1 MPPKKVRDEIELEIK
16 RIEKLLNHYKPLLKK
31 VKTQKPDFIEL
42 GSLAALLHSFYNG
55 LENIFTR
62 IARKIDQKMPKG
74 EMWHLQLL
82 EQMARQTDKRKY
94 TIISD
99 ETYKDLRKYL
109 GFRHFSRHAYAF
121 DLEWQLMKDLV
132 ERLEDVKE
140 RTLYEIKLFISR
152 IK

>member
-31 VKTQKPDFIEL
+31 VKTEKPDFIEL

-55 LENIFTR
+55 LENIFIR

-82 EQMARQTDKRKY
+82 EQMAKQTDKRKY
-94 TIISD
+94 AIISD
-99 ETYKDLRKYL
+99 ET
-109 GFRHFSRHAYAF
+109 
-121 DLEWQLMKDLV
+121 
-132 ERLEDVKE
+132 
-140 RTLYEIKLFISR
+140 
-152 IK
+152 